1 MENKLYYQS
10 SYIQSFSTK
19 LMKQV
24 MDGTGNYYVVL
35 EETAFYPTGGG
46 QPFDT
51 GKLNDIS
58 VINVEEIDG
67 EIRHYIKSPLLD
79 TSSKVDGEINW
90 ERRFDHMQQHCG
102 QHILSAAFEE
112 LYGYKTISFHLGQEE
127 LTIDLEIENL
137 SDEEAAEVEKR
148 ANQIIL
154 ENRLIETKWVSE
166 SELSQ
171 YPLRKQLSVTENIR
185 LVIIPDYD
193 YNGCGGTHPHSTGQ
207 VGSIKILDWE
217 KQKRKIRVRF
227 ICGTRVLR
235 HLHQKHN
242 IILELNKLLNA
253 PEQGLVQ
260 SLTRLLDTTKN
271 TEKQLEDLRATLLQ
285 YEAIQLL
292 NERTVINNRSIIMKI
307 MQDRSMKELQKLA
320 KLIIDRDE
328 EAIVFLVSE
337 IQSQIQVVAGRGKH
351 MGDSMK
357 DLLNK
362 LLPLINGRGG
372 GNDAFAQ
379 GGGEAIITGQQFLEN
394 GISEIENLL

>member
-1 MENKLYYQS
+1 MENKLYFQN

-19 LMKQV
+19 LIKQV
-24 MDGTGNYYVVL
+24 MDETGSYYVVL

-137 SDEEAAEVEKR
+137 SDKEATEVEKR

-185 LVIIPDYD
+185 LVIISDYD

-227 ICGTRVLR
+227 ICGNRVLR

-285 YEAIQLL
+285 YEATQLL
-292 NERTVINNRSIIMKI
+292 NEKTVINNRAIIMKI

-320 KLIIDRDE
+320 KLIIVRDE
-328 EAIVFLVSE
+328 EAIVFLLSE
-337 IQSQIQVVAGRGKH
+337 IQSQIQVVAGRGKN
-351 MGDSMK
+351 MEDSMK

-362 LLPLINGRGG
+362 LLPQINGRGG

-394 GISEIENLL
+394 GISEIEKL

>member
-1 MENKLYYQS
+1 MEYKLYYQN

-19 LMKQV
+19 LIKQV
-24 MDGTGNYYVVL
+24 MDETGSYYVVL

-67 EIRHYIKSPLLD
+67 EIRHYIKSPILD

-112 LYGYKTISFHLGQEE
+112 LFGYKTISFHLGQEE

-137 SDEEAAEVEKR
+137 SDEEATEVEKR

-185 LVIIPDYD
+185 LVIIHDYD
-193 YNGCGGTHPHSTGQ
+193 FNGCGGTHPNSTGQ

-227 ICGTRVLR
+227 ICGNRVLR

-271 TEKQLEDLRATLLQ
+271 TEKQLEDLRAILLQ
-285 YEAIQLL
+285 NEAIQLL
-292 NERTVINNRSIIMKI
+292 NEKTVINNRAIIMKI

-328 EAIVFLVSE
+328 EAIVFLLSE
-337 IQSQIQVVAGRGKH
+337 IQSQIQVVAGRGNN
-351 MGDSMK
+351 MEDSMK

-362 LLPLINGRGG
+362 LLPLINGKGG

>member
-1 MENKLYYQS
+1 MEYKLYYQN

-19 LMKQV
+19 LIKQV
-24 MDGTGNYYVVL
+24 MDETGRYYVVL

-67 EIRHYIKSPLLD
+67 EIRHYIKSPILD

-112 LYGYKTISFHLGQEE
+112 LFGYKTISFHLGQEE

-137 SDEEAAEVEKR
+137 SDEEATEVEKR

-185 LVIIPDYD
+185 LVIIHDYD
-193 YNGCGGTHPHSTGQ
+193 FNGCGGTHPHSTGQ

-227 ICGTRVLR
+227 ICGNRVLR

-271 TEKQLEDLRATLLQ
+271 TEKQLEDLRAILLQ
-285 YEAIQLL
+285 NEAIQLL
-292 NERTVINNRSIIMKI
+292 NEKTVINNRAIIMKI

-328 EAIVFLVSE
+328 EAIVFLLSE
-337 IQSQIQVVAGRGKH
+337 IQSQIQVVAGRGNN
-351 MGDSMK
+351 MEDSMK

-362 LLPLINGRGG
+362 LLPLINGKGG